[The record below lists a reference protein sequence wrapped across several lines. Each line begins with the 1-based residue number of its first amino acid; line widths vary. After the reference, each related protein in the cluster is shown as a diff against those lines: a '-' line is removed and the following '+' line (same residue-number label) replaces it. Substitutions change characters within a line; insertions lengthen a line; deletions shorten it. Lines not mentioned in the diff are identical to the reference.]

1 MTDGHCCRPP
11 IVASPAGEP
20 GDLRPPGPEM
30 VALRS
35 CPPRARSS
43 FPGCRRPPQRYK
55 AAPDPSAGAR
65 TLVAMDSPSP
75 PRIRGPRAAGP
86 RGTAAELVLGTGL
99 LALAGLAGLFFV
111 RRPWPNHVD
120 ASGYRLLPAEYG
132 ARWAHDLTQVGSL
145 SGVLIG
151 IVVLAVVALTQDWVR
166 AVVCA
171 VAPLGAVLIV
181 DQVAKPLI
189 GRQIDG
195 VVGSYPSG
203 TVTAVSALAAAAVLV
218 SPRVFRAVTAVLAAA
233 LVVGICAAV
242 VVLRWHYPTDALGG
256 ACVGIGAVLFLDGLA
271 HLPWVM
277 GEQLGSLRRTHRREQ
292 RSAGWT

>member
-1 MTDGHCCRPP
+1 
-11 IVASPAGEP
+11 
-20 GDLRPPGPEM
+20 
-30 VALRS
+30 
-35 CPPRARSS
+35 
-43 FPGCRRPPQRYK
+43 
-55 AAPDPSAGAR
+55 
-65 TLVAMDSPSP
+65 MDSPSP

-86 RGTAAELVLGTGL
+86 RGIAAELVLGTGL

-120 ASGYRLLPAEYG
+120 ASGYRLLPADYG

-151 IVVLAVVALTQDWVR
+151 VVVLVVVALTQDWVR

-171 VAPLGAVLIV
+171 VAPIGAVLVV

-218 SPRVFRAVTAVLAAA
+218 TPRVFRAVTAVLAAT

-271 HLPWVM
+271 HLPWVI
-277 GEQLGSLRRTHRREQ
+277 GERLGSLRGPHHREQ

>member
-1 MTDGHCCRPP
+1 MT
-11 IVASPAGEP
+11 
-20 GDLRPPGPEM
+20 
-30 VALRS
+30 
-35 CPPRARSS
+35 
-43 FPGCRRPPQRYK
+43 
-55 AAPDPSAGAR
+55 
-65 TLVAMDSPSP
+65 SPSP
-75 PRIRGPRAAGP
+75 PPIRGPRAVGP
-86 RGTAAELVLGTGL
+86 RGIATELVLGTGL
-99 LALAGLAGLFFV
+99 LAVAGLAGLFFV

-120 ASGYRLLPAEYG
+120 VSGYRLLPAGYG
-132 ARWAHDLTQVGSL
+132 ARWAHDLTQIGSL

-151 IVVLAVVALTQDWVR
+151 VVVLVVMALTQDWVR

-171 VAPLGAVLIV
+171 VAPIGAVLVV

-203 TVTAVSALAAAAVLV
+203 TVTAVSALATAAVLV
-218 SPRVFRAVTAVLAAA
+218 SPRVFRAITAVLAAA

-271 HLPWVM
+271 HLPWVT
-277 GEQLGSLRRTHRREQ
+277 GERLGRLRGSRHREQ

>member
-1 MTDGHCCRPP
+1 
-11 IVASPAGEP
+11 
-20 GDLRPPGPEM
+20 
-30 VALRS
+30 
-35 CPPRARSS
+35 
-43 FPGCRRPPQRYK
+43 
-55 AAPDPSAGAR
+55 
-65 TLVAMDSPSP
+65 
-75 PRIRGPRAAGP
+75 
-86 RGTAAELVLGTGL
+86 
-99 LALAGLAGLFFV
+99 
-111 RRPWPNHVD
+111 
-120 ASGYRLLPAEYG
+120 LLPADYG

-151 IVVLAVVALTQDWVR
+151 IVVLVVVALTQDWVR

-171 VAPLGAVLIV
+171 IAPLGAVLVV

-189 GRQIDG
+189 GRQIGG

-277 GEQLGSLRRTHRREQ
+277 SEGMGSLRAPHPREP
-292 RSAGWT
+292 RSAEPRSAVQPSASVLHRARYEG